1 MEAITTLSGALTVLA
16 VGFVN
21 LKWEKFGN
29 VAVTLVALIGGGLLI
44 WMSQTDTIWV
54 AYAGYV
60 LFRMSYQMM
69 MTVSSFEIAKTLK
82 GDSTGLIFGVNTWA
96 ALGLQTILTVTVADA
111 AGLALTIR
119 NQFIVYGSL
128 YAGAG
133 IVFAAV
139 FAVILPLTS
148 SAKSSNAVL
157 SASMTE
163 SGMNPER

>member
-1 MEAITTLSGALTVLA
+1 MILS
-16 VGFVN
+16 FN
-21 LKWEKFGN
+21 
-29 VAVTLVALIGGGLLI
+29 IY
-44 WMSQTDTIWV
+44 
-54 AYAGYV
+54 YAA
-60 LFRMSYQMM
+60 
-69 MTVSSFEIAKTLK
+69 VSSDLA
-82 GDSTGLIFGVNTWA
+82 FGA
-96 ALGLQTILTVTVADA
+96 YGII
-111 AGLALTIR
+111 IR

>member
-119 NQFIVYGSL
+119 NQFVQLICKVSLLNCVWILAPHGIFVGS
-128 YAGAG
+128 AQAWRNR
-133 IVFAAV
+133 
-139 FAVILPLTS
+139 VIPRQTRLC
-148 SAKSSNAVL
+148 
-157 SASMTE
+157 E
-163 SGMNPER
+163 SFL